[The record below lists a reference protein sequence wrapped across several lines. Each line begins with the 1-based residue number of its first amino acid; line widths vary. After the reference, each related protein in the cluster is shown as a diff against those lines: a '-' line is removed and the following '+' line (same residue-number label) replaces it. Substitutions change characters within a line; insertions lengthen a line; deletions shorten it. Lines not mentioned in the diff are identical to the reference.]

1 MFLDIIFLSLF
12 IFLFACI
19 LFLLNDINFL
29 INTMKKNESQH
40 QIIQAD
46 YLQRISLLES
56 QINTYNL
63 FYKKMAEKG
72 MTLFLSKG
80 PDE

>member
-1 MFLDIIFLSLF
+1 
-12 IFLFACI
+12 
-19 LFLLNDINFL
+19 
-29 INTMKKNESQH
+29 MKKNESQH